1 MTTSGVR
8 GILATPAPAN
18 THTSN
23 RGTMDKHFD
32 FLVIGGG
39 SGGIAS
45 ARRAALHGARVG
57 LIEGGPIGGTCVNVG
72 CVPKKVMWNAS
83 QIAETLELAKG
94 YGFAVTSD
102 GFDWAAL
109 KRSRDAYIQRLNG
122 IYHRN
127 LDTSQVTEIQG
138 YARFEDSRT
147 VIAADQAYTA
157 DHVLIAT
164 GSTPVVPDIPGAELG
179 ISSDGFFELDR
190 QPRRVVVVGGGYIAV
205 EFAGLLNAL
214 GSDVTLLL
222 RGEHL
227 LRSFDA
233 TLRETLMEEMQKAGI
248 NILTGMGLEGLEREA
263 EGGIALCGREGERI
277 KGFDTVIW
285 ATGRRPNTDGLAL
298 DAAGVETDSRGYVTT
313 DEFQNTNVSSIY
325 AVGDVTGRAALT
337 PVAIA
342 AGRRLCD
349 RLFGGK
355 TEARLDYGNIPTV
368 VFSHPP
374 IGTVGM
380 TEERAH
386 ELYGEGGVKVYQ
398 SRFTNMYYAVSEHKS
413 PTVVKLV
420 TVGEQENIV
429 GCHIIGDHA
438 DEMIQGF
445 AVAVK
450 MGARKTDFDN
460 TVAIHPTA
468 AEELV
473 TLR

>member
-1 MTTSGVR
+1 
-8 GILATPAPAN
+8 
-18 THTSN
+18 
-23 RGTMDKHFD
+23 
-32 FLVIGGG
+32 
-39 SGGIAS
+39 
-45 ARRAALHGARVG
+45 
-57 LIEGGPIGGTCVNVG
+57 
-72 CVPKKVMWNAS
+72 
-83 QIAETLELAKG
+83 
-94 YGFAVTSD
+94 
-102 GFDWAAL
+102 L

-127 LDTSQVTEIQG
+127 LAASQVTEIQG
-138 YARFEDSRT
+138 YARFENSRT
-147 VIAADQAYTA
+147 VVAAGQTYTA
-157 DHVLIAT
+157 DHILIAT
-164 GSTPVVPDIPGAELG
+164 GSTPIVPDTPGAELG
-179 ISSDGFFELDR
+179 ITSDGFFELDHR
-190 QPRRVVVVGGGYIAV
+190 PQRIVVVGGGYIAV

-248 NILTGMGLEGLEREA
+248 NILTRMRLERLEQDA
-263 EGGIALCGREGERI
+263 EGRITLCGVGGENI
-277 KGFDTVIW
+277 TGFDSVIW

-298 DAAGVETDSRGYVTT
+298 EQAGVETDSRGYVMA
-313 DEFQNTNVSSIY
+313 DAYQNTNVPGIY

-355 TEARLDYGNIPTV
+355 AEARLDYDNIPTV

-380 TEERAH
+380 TEDRAH

-450 MGARKTDFDN
+450 MGARKADFDN